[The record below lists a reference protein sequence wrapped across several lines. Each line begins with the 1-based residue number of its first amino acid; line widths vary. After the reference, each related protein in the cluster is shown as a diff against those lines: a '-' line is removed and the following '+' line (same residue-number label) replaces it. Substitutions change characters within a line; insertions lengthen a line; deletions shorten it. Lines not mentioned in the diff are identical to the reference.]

1 MNADFFADSNILI
14 YAYNDG
20 EPVKQRVAQQ
30 LLKQTGRSIST
41 QVLQECCNVL
51 RRRLGFDWPE
61 INRMLAETRTNFAGV
76 IHINTPRT
84 VQDALRIAETY
95 RFSFYDS
102 LIVAA
107 ALELG
112 CRTLYSEDLQHGQRI
127 DGTLTVIN
135 PFL

>member
-1 MNADFFADSNILI
+1 MNAEFFTDSNVLI

-20 EPVKQRVAQQ
+20 EPVKQQLAQQ
-30 LLKQTGRSIST
+30 LLKQNGRAIST

-51 RRRLGFDWPE
+51 RRRLGFDWSALH
-61 INRMLAETRTNFAGV
+61 RMLAETRLNFAGA

-84 VQDALRIAETY
+84 IQDALRIAEIY

-102 LIVAA
+102 LIIAA

-112 CRTLYSEDLQHGQRI
+112 CSKLYSEDLQHGQLI
-127 DGTLTVIN
+127 DTKLTVIN
-135 PFL
+135 PFI